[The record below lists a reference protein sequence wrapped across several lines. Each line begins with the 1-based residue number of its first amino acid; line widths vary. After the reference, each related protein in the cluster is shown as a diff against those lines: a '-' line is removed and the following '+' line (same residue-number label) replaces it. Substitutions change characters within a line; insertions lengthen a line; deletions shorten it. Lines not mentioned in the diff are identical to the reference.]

1 MYKKRSNR
9 ILGAA
14 LAATLLTVST
24 VSTAADQHLYIPEDT
39 LFYLGT
45 ERPLAVEHLFALMP
59 DVAALRRNADIDSD
73 DAVLSEL
80 ANWFEDPVASLADW
94 GIEDQVSFNA
104 YSVGLSPVL
113 RISLTDAD
121 KFVNAL
127 DQYERRRQITATTME
142 AEGWTIRQYSPDS
155 GRDSETDETETE
167 ADASVTDSDTTT
179 AAAANGTASATMAAA
194 EGTQSQNVEAK
205 SDAQGAAGANV
216 DEESARP
223 ASTARL
229 VVGVNDKD
237 AVFSLVGEAADITTI
252 HNVLGINKPDPA
264 IVASDKLGKLR
275 KQWGYGEELAA
286 FIDFEKIAA
295 VVTDDTNTAGQ
306 QLLASSLLDDRMRN
320 YIEQMRSEPCRAE
333 AAQLVSNWPMMVG
346 GYRKLE
352 VDDKKVDFDTHMAMV
367 IGHEKLKD
375 TLKLF
380 GGLLPSSQS
389 SSKPMLSVGLG
400 LTVDNMAQALGQLN
414 EMLASVNYQ
423 CQPLYPLNALARSDL
438 SAMSM
443 GVVMFG
449 GMARGVRGL
458 SLNVFDADINP
469 QDRFSAVKS
478 IDTAIAISAD
488 NPAMLVGTLKML
500 PQFGALG
507 ELPLDGSEIDVT
519 SSFPLPVPPG
529 VQIKAAVKGNNIVL
543 FAGEKS
549 TDFANRL
556 AQNEAE
562 GFFRIKANTR
572 LILDKITASMQ
583 GIDETET
590 TQQISDI
597 LDQYLSGELSYSMEF
612 TDNGVEMVNKG
623 LVDRRDTASAE

>member
-1 MYKKRSNR
+1 MYKKCSNR

-14 LAATLLTVST
+14 LAATLLTVSPLA
-24 VSTAADQHLYIPEDT
+24 TAADQHAYIPEDT

-45 ERPLAVEHLFALMP
+45 ERPLPVEHLFALMP
-59 DVAALRRNADIDSD
+59 DVAALRKNADVDSD
-73 DAVLSEL
+73 DAVLNEL

-94 GIEDQVSFNA
+94 GIENQVSFNA

-113 RISLTDAD
+113 RISLTDAE

-127 DQYERRRQITATTME
+127 DRYERKRQITATTME
-142 AEGWTIRQYSPDS
+142 AEGWTIRQYSPSS
-155 GRDSETDETETE
+155 GSDGETTDTETE
-167 ADASVTDSDTTT
+167 ADASATDSDTTNAAGDSAAS
-179 AAAANGTASATMAAA
+179 AAATNTTMAAA
-194 EGTQSQNVEAK
+194 EGTMPQDA
-205 SDAQGAAGANV
+205 DAQNAI
-216 DEESARP
+216 P

-237 AVFSLVGEAADITTI
+237 AVFSLVGESADVTTI
-252 HNVLGINKPDPA
+252 HNVLGINKPQPA

-295 VVTDDTNTAGQ
+295 VVTDDTSAAGQ

-320 YIEQMRSEPCRAE
+320 TIEQMRSEPCRAE
-333 AAQLVSNWPMMVG
+333 AAQLVANWPMMVG

-352 VDDKKVDFDTHMAMV
+352 VNDKQVDFDTHMAMV

-488 NPAMLVGTLKML
+488 NPAMLIGTLKML

-519 SSFPLPVPPG
+519 SSFPLPLPQG
-529 VQIKAAVKGNNIVL
+529 VQIKAAVKGSNIVL

-556 AQNEAE
+556 AQNETE

-572 LILDKITASMQ
+572 LILDKVTESMQ
-583 GIDETET
+583 GLDETET
-590 TQQISDI
+590 TQQISNI

-623 LVDRRDTASAE
+623 LVDRRYTAPAK